1 MMKQKKYSTL
11 QVMGPEHEFAIIDQD
26 LKALPISDKV
36 IKKIHGRIV
45 NNVQIGR
52 CILGKELQSHV
63 LEFKATEPFETPKVF
78 EEVMYDAVI
87 QILELLQQ
95 EFDAS
100 LLGTGMHP
108 FLELSDA
115 RVWSH
120 RDRRIYEAFD
130 RIFDIHQHG
139 WLNIQCY
146 QLNLPFS
153 NEQEGVI
160 LYNQIANILPYLPAV
175 SASSPVYESR
185 IGRYKD
191 NRLHFYRINQKE
203 VPSITGAV
211 IPRYINSF
219 DTYRRL
225 TIEKYLSDLSKIGA
239 PSFLM
244 GDWVNSRGAI
254 YRFDRKS
261 IEIRIMDEQECIKS
275 DVALSCFIRAIL
287 RGLMEDENCFRFELL
302 NNDFNAIVKHGLDAD
317 VLYPNTSTAREVCWH
332 LYKIAR
338 DYSTDEERDYLK
350 IVRERIR
357 YGSLSD
363 LIVKQI
369 KEKSKSKKTCSDAL
383 FSVYS
388 SLSECL
394 SNNKVFQ

>member
-1 MMKQKKYSTL
+1 
-11 QVMGPEHEFAIIDQD
+11 
-26 LKALPISDKV
+26 
-36 IKKIHGRIV
+36 
-45 NNVQIGR
+45 
-52 CILGKELQSHV
+52 
-63 LEFKATEPFETPKVF
+63 
-78 EEVMYDAVI
+78 
-87 QILELLQQ
+87 
-95 EFDAS
+95 
-100 LLGTGMHP
+100 
-108 FLELSDA
+108 
-115 RVWSH
+115 
-120 RDRRIYEAFD
+120 
-130 RIFDIHQHG
+130 
-139 WLNIQCY
+139 
-146 QLNLPFS
+146 
-153 NEQEGVI
+153 

-203 VPSITGAV
+203 VPSITGEV

-225 TIEKYLSDLSKIGA
+225 IIKKILSDLLKIGA

-275 DVALSCFIRAIL
+275 DVALSCFIRAVL
-287 RGLMEDENCFRFELL
+287 RGLIEDENCFRFDLL
-302 NNDFNAIVKHGLDAD
+302 RNDFNAIVKHGLDAD
-317 VLYPNTSTAREVCWH
+317 VLYPNASTAREVCWH
-332 LYKIAR
+332 LYKIAE

-350 IVRERIR
+350 IVRDRIR

-363 LIVKQI
+363 LILKQI
-369 KEKSKSKKTCSDAL
+369 KEKSKKTCSEAL
-383 FSVYS
+383 FCVYS

-394 SNNKVFQ
+394 GNNKVFR